1 MTSIHLTCGDCLN
14 FDRCAAEDGMCI
26 NDLACSG
33 IRNKHTVR
41 CSSCTFYMAV
51 NQAGGICIR
60 LIKTGKEKAQPSDGY
75 DDLVN
80 ADDQCRY
87 WSDGKE
93 GIKHG

>member
-1 MTSIHLTCGDCLN
+1 MNGSWISCK
-14 FDRCAAEDGMCI
+14 DRLKNTA
-26 NDLACSG
+26 
-33 IRNKHTVR
+33 R

-51 NQAGGICIR
+51 NSEGGICIR

-93 GIKHG
+93 GVKHGNPLERHDSR